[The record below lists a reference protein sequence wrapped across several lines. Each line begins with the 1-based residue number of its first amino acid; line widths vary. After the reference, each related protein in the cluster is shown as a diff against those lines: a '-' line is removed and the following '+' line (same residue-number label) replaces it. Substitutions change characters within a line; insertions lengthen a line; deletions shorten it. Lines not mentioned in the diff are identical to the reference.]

1 MPYIREGVNMKRKII
16 GIFVCM
22 LMLVPA
28 LSTTAIADPGPELK
42 VEAFGGSILTGI
54 SRAGGVVCNGG
65 DGTINDITITLTITG
80 GFDGSIDETYQDTT
94 SDELDKDSTIT
105 FLTSGAQGFG
115 PVTITF
121 TATSSNAGEATATIK
136 GFQLGPITIGQ
147 PYFIS
152 FVRACY
158 QDIKS

>member
-1 MPYIREGVNMKRKII
+1 MKRKII

-22 LMLVPA
+22 LLLVPVI
-28 LSTTAIADPGPELK
+28 STTAVADPGPELK
-42 VEAFGGSILTGI
+42 VEAFCGSILTGI
-54 SRAGGVVCNGG
+54 SRAGGVICNGG

-94 SDELDKDSTIT
+94 PDELDKDSTIT
-105 FLTSGAQGFG
+105 FLTSGTQGFG

-121 TATSSNAGEATATIK
+121 TATSSNAGEATSTIK

-152 FVRACY
+152 FVRASY
-158 QDIKS
+158 

>member
-1 MPYIREGVNMKRKII
+1 MKRKII

-22 LMLVPA
+22 LMLVPF
-28 LSTTAIADPGPELK
+28 LSTMTAADPGPELK
-42 VEAFGGSILTGI
+42 VEAFCGSILTGI
-54 SRAGGVVCNGG
+54 SRAGGVACNGG
-65 DGTINDITITLTITG
+65 DGTISDIQVTLTITG

-94 SDELDKDSTIT
+94 PDELGKDGAIV

-147 PYFIS
+147 SYFIS
-152 FVRACY
+152 FVRASY
-158 QDIKS
+158 